1 MNGCRLG
8 FLEWG
13 YVMEFI
19 WTLPDDGFASAV
31 RHETS
36 NKLGIMFYDSTGSKV
51 HVVVTP
57 EQAKTLANRLQQE
70 LAIAEAIE
78 SAIATFDGGG
88 Q

>member
-8 FLEWG
+8 VLEWG

-19 WTLPDDGFASAV
+19 WTLPDDGLATAM
-31 RHETS
+31 RHVTIKKMS
-36 NKLGIMFYDSTGSKV
+36 VAFYDGDTKAQIV
-51 HVVVTP
+51 LTP